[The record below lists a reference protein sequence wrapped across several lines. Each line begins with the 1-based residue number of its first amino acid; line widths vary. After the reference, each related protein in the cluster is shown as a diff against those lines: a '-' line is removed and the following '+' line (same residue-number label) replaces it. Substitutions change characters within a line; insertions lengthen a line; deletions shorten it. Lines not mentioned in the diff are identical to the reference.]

1 MLNTD
6 IANREFS
13 RKTFLKGGG
22 ALIVGFSAAGAALGG
37 EAQAADSPY
46 ASNGP
51 YNHYSVD
58 SWIRVH
64 ADNTASVMSGNMELG
79 QGSSTALLQIA
90 GEELDM
96 SISQLRF
103 VNPDTNLTPQA
114 RSTTSSSAIRSMGPA
129 LRAASAHARRA
140 LLDLAAAQLG
150 VAAASLTVKD
160 GIVSGGGKS
169 VTYGALIGD
178 KLLNVQMPASYSMT
192 TATWSTNL
200 ATGGLQNGAA
210 GTKPPSQYTLVGTR
224 VPRIDIPAR
233 VDGSYV
239 YVHQI
244 TVPGMLHGRVVW
256 PRGQAAYGTGLKV
269 ESVDESSIKDIQ
281 GARIVRKGDFVG
293 VVAEDEYAAIQ
304 GAARLKVKWA
314 DTPATLGGHGNMWA
328 TMRADAAAGKADTYS
343 PSSPDFQHNV
353 NPTQVDAALKNAAHV
368 VTASYRYQFNGHMPI
383 GPTCALADVKP
394 DGALIFSNTQDAYS
408 TRALVATAVGLPQN
422 VVRVKYYGGSSSY
435 GSAPYN
441 EAALSAAVMSQL
453 VGQPVRLQFMRW
465 DEHGYDNYGPAV
477 TVDIRGG
484 IDANGRLVATDSNGF
499 ARGNGFSSTSV
510 VHLQLGLP
518 LAAQGRE
525 MTVDGWGMSG
535 AQYTVPSRRIVT
547 NALPNIG
554 LGVRTGAMRSVL
566 GPQTVFA
573 FEQMIDELAY
583 AAKMD
588 PYEFRVKNVTT
599 GPGRPGPWYDTDH
612 WLGVLNAAAKAAKW
626 QPRVAASS
634 LSDATVVSGRGIAS
648 APHAM
653 SLSTVIADVEV
664 NKKTGK
670 IVVKHLYMAVDPG
683 LAVNPGLIE
692 NQMVGGV
699 VMATGRVLHEA
710 VRFDKSRVTSLD
722 WVTYP
727 ILRFGE
733 TPKVTAM
740 VISRPEQRA
749 GGAGEVPE
757 AATTAA
763 IANAFFD
770 ATGVRIRESPM
781 TPARVRAT
789 LAAAEAGTYR

>member
-1 MLNTD
+1 MTEMLD
-6 IANREFS
+6 KEFS
-13 RKTFLKGGG
+13 RKAFLKRSG
-22 ALIVGFSAAGAALGG
+22 ALVVGFSLAGAAVSGRV
-37 EAQAADSPY
+37 QAAESPF

-51 YNHYSVD
+51 FNHYSVD
-58 SWIRVH
+58 SWIRIH

-96 SISQLRF
+96 GIAQLRF
-103 VNPDTNLTPQA
+103 VGPDTNLTPQA

-129 LRAASAHARRA
+129 VRAAAAHARQA
-140 LLDLAAAQLG
+140 LLGLAATQLG
-150 VAAASLTVKD
+150 IPASSLTVSD
-160 GIVSGGGKS
+160 GVVSGGCKS
-169 VTYGALIGD
+169 VSYGALVGD
-178 KLLNVQMPASYSMT
+178 KLLNVNMPASYSMT

-200 ATGGLQNGAA
+200 ATGGLQNGAP
-210 GTKPPSQYTLVGTR
+210 GTKPPSQYKLVGTR
-224 VPRIDIPAR
+224 VPRIDIPSR

-244 TVPGMLHGRVVW
+244 KVPGMLHGRVVW
-256 PRGQAAYGTGLKV
+256 PRGQAAYGTGLKLA
-269 ESVDESSIKDIQ
+269 SVDENSIRDVG
-281 GARIVRKGDFVG
+281 GARVVRKGDFVG
-293 VVAEDEYAAIQ
+293 VVAEDEYAAIV
-304 GAARLKVKWA
+304 GAAKLKVKWE
-314 DTPATLGGHGNMWA
+314 DPPGTLGGHGNMWGQ
-328 TMRADAAAGKADTYS
+328 MRADAAAGKADTYS
-343 PSSPDFQHNV
+343 PSSADFRHNV
-353 NPTQVDAALKNAAHV
+353 NPGGVDAALKGAAHV
-368 VTASYRYQFNGHMPI
+368 VAASYRYQFNGHMPI
-383 GPTCALADVKP
+383 GPTCALADVTSS
-394 DGALIFSNTQDAYS
+394 GALIFSNTQDAYS
-408 TRALVATAVGLPQN
+408 TRALVATATGLPAN

-441 EAALSAAVMSQL
+441 EAALAAAVMSQA
-453 VGQPVRLQFMRW
+453 VGKPVRLQFMRW

-484 IDANGRLVATDSNGF
+484 IDANGKLVATDSNGF
-499 ARGNGFSSTSV
+499 ARGNGFSSSSV

-518 LAAQGRE
+518 LASQARE

-535 AQYTVPSRRIVT
+535 SQYTVPSRRIVT

-599 GPGRPGPWYDTDH
+599 GPGFPGPWYDTDH
-612 WLGVLNAAAKAAKW
+612 WLAVLNATAKAAKW
-626 QPRVAASS
+626 QPRVAAST
-634 LSDATVVSGRGIAS
+634 LSDATVVTGRGIAS

-653 SLSTVIADVEV
+653 SLSTVIADIQV

-670 IVVKHLYMAVDPG
+670 ILVRHLYMTVDPG
-683 LAVNPGLIE
+683 LAVNPALIE
-692 NQMVGGV
+692 NQMIGGA
-699 VMATGRVLHEA
+699 VMATGRVLHEG
-710 VRFDKSRVTSLD
+710 VTFNKTRVTSLD

-727 ILRFGE
+727 ILRFAE
-733 TPKVTAM
+733 TPKVTAL

-789 LAAAEAGTYR
+789 LNAARAGTHK